1 MWRGAYSPA
10 PAARSPL
17 CCCRGSVCLQ
27 LFLVIRAQFLFTALK
42 SSCVAKLFKTRCNAP
57 LLPWRVLW
65 WQPVLQE
72 EVLPYRRL
80 FYRRRELPARLCVA
94 GSADLNSLCQLS
106 DDVFYLQAKEQRLSG
121 RTCLWVFDM
130 KATIWVQIRWS
141 TLKHYYTSCL
151 LRLFTLQCCC
161 HVQRCLRCDCWS
173 LMNEPLLFSWPD
185 ARLVFR
191 VRCVLHIADSGE
203 QQEERVVRW
212 VLGGELQ
219 LQTDELVQERRQ
231 QQEVH
236 RWVYFL

>member
-1 MWRGAYSPA
+1 MTRSLLTSPCSSEPIVLLQRFCVCSYFWWSGLSFYSLLWNLHVLPNSLRPDA
-10 PAARSPL
+10 TLRCCLGVCCDGSR
-17 CCCRGSVCLQ
+17 CCRRRFYLTDVCFSVDGSCQ
-27 LFLVIRAQFLFTALK
+27 RD
-42 SSCVAKLFKTRCNAP
+42 C
-57 LLPWRVLW
+57 
-65 WQPVLQE
+65 
-72 EVLPYRRL
+72 VLPGVL
-80 FYRRRELPARLCVA
+80 TWTP
-94 GSADLNSLCQLS
+94 LCQLS

-121 RTCLWVFDM
+121 RTCLWMFNM

-141 TLKHYYTSCL
+141 TLTHYYTSCL

>member
-57 LLPWRVLW
+57 LLSWRVLW

-94 GSADLNSLCQLS
+94 GSADLNSALS
-106 DDVFYLQAKEQRLSG
+106 VIWWCFLSAGQRAASLRENLSLG
-121 RTCLWVFDM
+121 VRHESDNLSADQM
-130 KATIWVQIRWS
+130 KHIK
-141 TLKHYYTSCL
+141 TL
-151 LRLFTLQCCC
+151 
-161 HVQRCLRCDCWS
+161 
-173 LMNEPLLFSWPD
+173 
-185 ARLVFR
+185 
-191 VRCVLHIADSGE
+191 LHILFVAALHTS
-203 QQEERVVRW
+203 
-212 VLGGELQ
+212 VLLSRSALPPLWLLKLNEW
-219 LQTDELVQERRQ
+219 TSFV
-231 QQEVH
+231 
-236 RWVYFL
+236 